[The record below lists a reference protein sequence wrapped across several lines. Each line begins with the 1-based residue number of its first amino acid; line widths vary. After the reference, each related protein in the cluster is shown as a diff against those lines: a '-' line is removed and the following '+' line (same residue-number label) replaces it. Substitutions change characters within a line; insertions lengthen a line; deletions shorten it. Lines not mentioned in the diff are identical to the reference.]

1 MRPPQKRT
9 SKGGA
14 RRSASSSPYSFR
26 IPTSSERPAARSR
39 GLLRRAQ
46 PSGGRRADWAWWGWL
61 LAGLGCGVLIGLSVP
76 PFGWWPLAWLGFG
89 GIAFLLPGQPL
100 RPRLL
105 LGVGTGAAQFM
116 LGLWWVQEF
125 SIPGW
130 IALIVVS
137 GLFTAVAVAAVPTG
151 RRSSVAIG
159 LPVAM
164 MAAEWARDRAPLG
177 GFPLGEV
184 ALGQAASPLAP
195 TLRLGGSLLLT
206 GVAALCGVVLAELV
220 DAALGWRSA
229 RSPWS
234 LGLAAG
240 ADGRRAGWAAFAL
253 LALVLALVT
262 GGEVAPSG
270 AGGRLP
276 SVKVALAQGGGPRG
290 TRAINTD
297 SELVVQ
303 RQLAASAP
311 LQPPL
316 DLVVWP
322 EGVLQNGGDAAAVS
336 ALAQRLHAT
345 VLAGEE
351 QDVGTTRYVT
361 EVVAWGPDGAIVG
374 RYQKHHLVPF
384 GEYVP
389 GRGVLKHLFN
399 LADVPLDGIPGPGPG
414 ILHTPAG
421 PFGVLISYEVFFD
434 HLARDAVRAGGQILV
449 VPSNTASYR
458 SSQVP
463 TQELAAARMRA
474 WETGRWTL
482 LVTPTGYTAVVG
494 PTGQVLQR
502 TQLGARKVVLATV
515 PRRDGRT
522 VYVDLGDTPFA
533 IGACLLLAVAWILT
547 RVRRGTRH
555 HDQWTF
561 PLSRRRPESAGL
573 ANPSAQVHRAI
584 YPGTG

>member
-1 MRPPQKRT
+1 M
-9 SKGGA
+9 
-14 RRSASSSPYSFR
+14 
-26 IPTSSERPAARSR
+26 
-39 GLLRRAQ
+39 L
-46 PSGGRRADWAWWGWL
+46 
-61 LAGLGCGVLIGLSVP
+61 GLSVP
-76 PFGWWPLAWLGFG
+76 PFGWWPLAWLGFA
-89 GIAFLLPGQPL
+89 GIAFLLPGLRL

-105 LGVGTGAAQFM
+105 VGLGTGAAQFII
-116 LGLWWVQEF
+116 GLWWVQEF
-125 SIPGW
+125 SIPGL

-137 GLFTAVAVAAVPTG
+137 GLYTAAAVAVVPTG

-184 ALGQAASPLAP
+184 ALGQATSPLAP

-206 GVAALCGVVLAELV
+206 GMAALCGVVLAELL

-234 LGLAAG
+234 TGLPVR
-240 ADGRRAGWAAFAL
+240 ADARRTGWAAFGL
-253 LALVLALVT
+253 LALVLALV
-262 GGEVAPSG
+262 GGAELAPSG
-270 AGGRLP
+270 ARGRLP
-276 SVKVALAQGGGPRG
+276 SITVALVQGGGPRG

-297 SELVVQ
+297 PELVVQ
-303 RQLAASAP
+303 RQLAASAS

-316 DLVVWP
+316 DLVAWP
-322 EGVLQNGGDAAAVS
+322 EGVLQTDSDAAIVS
-336 ALAQRLHAT
+336 SLARRLHTT
-345 VLAGEE
+345 VLAGQE
-351 QDVGTTRYVT
+351 QDVGTARYLT
-361 EVVAWGPDGAIVG
+361 EVTAWGPDGAIAG

-389 GRGVLKHLFN
+389 GRGLLKHFFN

-421 PFGVLISYEVFFD
+421 PLGALISYEVFFD
-434 HLARDAVRAGGQILV
+434 HLARDAVRAGGEVLV

-482 LVTPTGYTAVVG
+482 LVTPTGYSAVVG
-494 PTGQVLQR
+494 PSGQVTRR
-502 TQLGARKVVLATV
+502 THLGEPRVLLATV

-522 VYVDLGDTPFA
+522 VYVGVGDTPYVV
-533 IGACLLLAVAWILT
+533 GACLLLALAWILT
-547 RVRRGTRH
+547 RVRWGKRH
-555 HDQWTF
+555 HDRWTF
-561 PLSRRRPESAGL
+561 PLSRRRTDSAGP
-573 ANPSAQVHRAI
+573 ARPPSKVRSTI
-584 YPGTG
+584 DPSTG